1 MTFPKMVMQ
10 ATSIYACMT
19 GKVVVIIVF
28 KKKKKMLRGLGGVV
42 QMYDPPGSAHIT
54 YDISN
59 Y

>member
-1 MTFPKMVMQ
+1 MVMQ